1 MAAPSTTREHLL
13 EVGLRQLR
21 LTGYTATGVKEI
33 LALANVPKGSF
44 YHYFPSKEAFVSEL
58 LDRYA
63 KGEVERLQRIFGDS
77 SISPLKRLRLYF
89 EDLFAVY
96 GWQGEGTGCLT
107 GSMSLEV
114 GDHIPNLQQKLH
126 TIYTLW
132 QGGIADV
139 LREAVT
145 AGELPES
152 TQPDALAEFILNSYQ
167 GALVR
172 MKGDQSERPQ
182 ENFLHFIFEVLLAK

>member
-1 MAAPSTTREHLL
+1 MASPSPTREHLL

-21 LTGYTATGVKEI
+21 STGYTATGVKEI
-33 LALANVPKGSF
+33 LGLAKVPKGSF
-44 YHYFPSKEAFVSEL
+44 YHYFPSKEAFVAEL

-63 KGEVERLQRIFGDS
+63 QQEIERLQRILGDTS
-77 SISPLKRLRLYF
+77 VAPIKRLRLYF
-89 EDLFAVY
+89 EDMLAVY
-96 GWQGEGTGCLT
+96 GRQGEGTGCLM

-126 TIYTLW
+126 AIYISW
-132 QGGIADV
+132 QDALTGV
-139 LREAVT
+139 LREAIN
-145 AGELPES
+145 AGELPAS
-152 TQPDALAEFILNSYQ
+152 TQPEALAEFILNSYQ

-182 ENFLHFIFEVLLAK
+182 QNFLHFVFEILLTK

>member
-1 MAAPSTTREHLL
+1 MAAPATTREHLL

-21 LTGYTATGVKEI
+21 STGYTATGVKEI

-44 YHYFPSKEAFVSEL
+44 YHYFPSKEAFVAEL

-63 KGEVERLQRIFGDS
+63 NQEVERLQRILGDT
-77 SISPLKRLRLYF
+77 SIAPLKRLRLYF
-89 EDLFAVY
+89 EELLAVY
-96 GWQGEGTGCLT
+96 GRKGEGTGCLM

-114 GDHIPNLQQKLH
+114 GDHIPKLQQKLH
-126 TIYTLW
+126 TIYTSW
-132 QGGIADV
+132 QSDIAGV
-139 LREAVT
+139 LRQAVT
-145 AGELPES
+145 AGELPAS

-182 ENFLHFIFEVLLAK
+182 ENFLHFIFEVFLAK